1 MACHDSVSM
10 MVSMSCHDSVSIA
23 CHDGAFMM
31 VFQLVYL
38 GDHAYVSPEWKVG
51 CLLFVDF
58 TDDKGGLEVKK
69 GGGGGGGGGCILV
82 SKKLQQVSWF
92 LRQHRRYVG
101 F

>member
-1 MACHDSVSM
+1 
-10 MVSMSCHDSVSIA
+10 
-23 CHDGAFMM
+23 MM

-69 GGGGGGGGGCILV
+69 GGGG
-82 SKKLQQVSWF
+82 VSWF
-92 LRQHRRYVG
+92 LRNYSRYLG